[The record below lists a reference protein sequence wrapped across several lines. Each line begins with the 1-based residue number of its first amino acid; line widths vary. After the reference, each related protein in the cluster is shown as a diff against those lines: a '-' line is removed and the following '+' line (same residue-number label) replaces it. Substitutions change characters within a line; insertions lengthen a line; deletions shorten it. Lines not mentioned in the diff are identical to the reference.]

1 MAEQTEKKLF
11 DWQLLKRIINLAAP
25 FRRQFII
32 ALSLSV
38 LLAIVAP
45 IRPYLIQVTVDRD
58 IMNLNLQGLI
68 NMTVL
73 LIAILIGE
81 TFLRYY
87 FSYLTGWL
95 GQSVIKNLR
104 SNVFQHIIQLRL
116 KFFDKTP
123 IGTITTRTINDVEA
137 INDVFSE
144 GIIAIISD
152 LLTIVTIIAI
162 MTYTD
167 WKLTLVSLATFPLII
182 YSTYVFKEAVNDS
195 FTRVRN
201 QVAKLNAFLQE
212 HISGMRIIQIFNAEE
227 QEMKKFVAINDEHK
241 RAHIDSIFYYAVFFP
256 VVEVILAVAMGLMVW
271 YGANSV
277 IKLETTLGILIAFI
291 LYLNMLF
298 RPLRFLADKFNTLQM
313 GLVAADRVFKVLDN
327 DDVTENSGTLK
338 EGKLKGN
345 LQFKNVWF
353 AYTKEDYVLRDIS
366 FEVKAGQTLAI
377 VGATGSGKS
386 TIINIINRF
395 YDFEKGNVL
404 IDGCDIHDYELKFLR
419 SNIGL
424 VLQDVF
430 LFSGSV
436 YDNITLRDHSVSKEK
451 VIEAAKL
458 VGAHDFIM
466 RLPGGYDYNV
476 MERGATLSMG
486 QRQLISFIRALVFN
500 PSILILDEATSSI
513 DTESEEL
520 IQNAIEK
527 LITGRTSI
535 VIAHRLSTIQ
545 HTDKIL
551 VLDKGEL
558 KESGTHDEL
567 LAKKGYY
574 SKLHEM
580 QFNTSPPKAETED
593 DTVKVPLVKTR
604 TEGGMF

>member
-1 MAEQTEKKLF
+1 MEQKQQIF
-11 DWQLLKRIINLAAP
+11 DWQLLKRIMGLAAP
-25 FRRQFII
+25 FRKQFTI
-32 ALSLSV
+32 ALSL
-38 LLAIVAP
+38 AIVLALMAP
-45 IRPYLIQVTVDRD
+45 IRPYLIQLTVDRD
-58 IMNLNLQGLI
+58 IMNLNMQGLI
-68 NMTVL
+68 NMSILLIVVL
-73 LIAILIGE
+73 LAE

-87 FSYLTGWL
+87 FNFITGWL
-95 GQSVIKNLR
+95 GQSVIKKLR
-104 SNVFQHIIQLRL
+104 THIFSHITQLRL
-116 KFFDKTP
+116 SFFDKTP
-123 IGTITTRTINDVEA
+123 IGTITTRTINDVET
-137 INDVFSE
+137 INDIFSE
-144 GIIAIISD
+144 GIITIIAD
-152 LLTIVTIIAI
+152 LLTIITIIGI
-162 MTYTD
+162 MAYTD

-182 YSTYVFKEAVNDS
+182 YSTYVFKEKINES

-212 HISGMRIIQIFNAEE
+212 HITGMRIIQIFNAEE
-227 QEMKKFVAINDEHK
+227 QEMKKFVAINEDHK
-241 RAHIDSIFYYAVFFP
+241 KAHIDSIFYYSVFFP
-256 VVEVILAVAMGLMVW
+256 VVEVILAFATGLMVW
-271 YGANSV
+271 YGANMV
-277 IKLETTLGILIAFI
+277 IKLEASLGILIAFI

-313 GLVAADRVFKVLDN
+313 GLVAAERVFKILDSEN
-327 DDVTENSGTLK
+327 KTENSGTLK
-338 EGKLKGN
+338 DGKLKGDVAF
-345 LQFKNVWF
+345 QQVWF
-353 AYTKEDYVLRDIS
+353 AYVNEDYVLKDIS
-366 FEVKAGQTLAI
+366 FKVKAGQTLAI

-395 YDFEKGNVL
+395 YDYNKGKVI
-404 IDGCDIHDYELKFLR
+404 IDGHDIKEYELSYLR

-436 YDNITLRDHSVSKEK
+436 LDNITLRDETITREQ
-451 VIEAAKL
+451 VIETAKL

-513 DTESEEL
+513 DSESESI
-520 IQNAIEK
+520 IQNAIATMIK
-527 LITGRTSI
+527 GRTSI

-545 HTDKIL
+545 HADKIL

-567 LAKKGYY
+567 IAKGGYY

-580 QFNTSPPKAETED
+580 QFNTALGNG
-593 DTVKVPLVKTR
+593 TVSEEENIKVPIVKNR
-604 TEGGMF
+604 GEGMF

>member
-1 MAEQTEKKLF
+1 MEQKQQIF
-11 DWQLLKRIINLAAP
+11 DWQLLKRIMGLAAP
-25 FRRQFII
+25 FRKQFTI
-32 ALSLSV
+32 ALSL
-38 LLAIVAP
+38 AIVLALMAP
-45 IRPYLIQVTVDRD
+45 IRPYLIQLTVDRD
-58 IMNLNLQGLI
+58 IMSLNLQGLV
-68 NMTVL
+68 NMSIILIVVL
-73 LIAILIGE
+73 LAE
-81 TFLRYY
+81 TLLRYY
-87 FSYLTGWL
+87 FNFITGWL
-95 GQSVIKNLR
+95 GQSVIKKLR
-104 SNVFQHIIQLRL
+104 THIFSHITQLRL
-116 KFFDKTP
+116 SFFDKTP
-123 IGTITTRTINDVEA
+123 IGTITTRTINDVET
-137 INDVFSE
+137 INDIFSE
-144 GIIAIISD
+144 GIITIIAD
-152 LLTIVTIIAI
+152 LLTIITIIGI
-162 MTYTD
+162 MAYTD

-182 YSTYVFKEAVNDS
+182 YSTYVFKEKINES

-212 HISGMRIIQIFNAEE
+212 HITGMRIIQIFNAEE
-227 QEMKKFVAINDEHK
+227 QEMKKFVAINEDHK
-241 RAHIDSIFYYAVFFP
+241 KAHIDSIFYYSVFFP
-256 VVEVILAVAMGLMVW
+256 VVEVILAFATGLMVW
-271 YGANSV
+271 YGANMV
-277 IKLETTLGILIAFI
+277 IKLEASLGILIAFI

-313 GLVAADRVFKVLDN
+313 GIVAAERVFKILDSEN
-327 DDVTENSGTLK
+327 KTENTGTLK
-338 EGKLKGN
+338 DGKLKGDVTF
-345 LQFKNVWF
+345 QQVWF
-353 AYTKEDYVLRDIS
+353 AYINQDYVLKDIS

-395 YDFEKGNVL
+395 YDYNKGKVL
-404 IDGCDIHDYELKFLR
+404 IDGQDIREYELSYLR
-419 SNIGL
+419 ANIGL

-436 YDNITLRDHSVSKEK
+436 LDNITLRDKTITRER
-451 VIEAAKL
+451 VIETAKM

-513 DTESEEL
+513 DSESESI
-520 IQNAIEK
+520 IQNAIATMIK
-527 LITGRTSI
+527 GRTSI

-545 HTDKIL
+545 HADKIL

-567 LAKKGYY
+567 IAKGGYY

-580 QFNTSPPKAETED
+580 QFNTTSGN
-593 DTVKVPLVKTR
+593 DTVSAEENIKAPVVKAR
-604 TEGGMF
+604 DEGNF

>member
-1 MAEQTEKKLF
+1 LEQTAKKLL

-25 FRRQFII
+25 FRRQFFI

-58 IMNLNLQGLI
+58 IMNLDLQGLM
-68 NMTVL
+68 NMTFL
-73 LIAILIGE
+73 LIGILIGE

-104 SNVFQHIIQLRL
+104 TNVFHHIIQLRL

-152 LLTIVTIIAI
+152 LLTIITIIAM

-182 YSTYVFKEAVNDS
+182 YSTYVFKEAVNES

-227 QEMKKFVAINDEHK
+227 QEMKKFVAINEEHK
-241 RAHIDSIFYYAVFFP
+241 KAHIDSIFYYAVFFP
-256 VVEVILAVAMGLMVW
+256 VVEVILAIALGLMVW

-313 GLVAADRVFKVLDN
+313 GLVAAERVFKVLDN
-327 DDVTENSGTLK
+327 DDITENSGTLK
-338 EGKLKGN
+338 EGSMKGE
-345 LQFKNVWF
+345 LEFKNVWF
-353 AYTKEDYVLRDIS
+353 AYVKDEYVLRDIS
-366 FEVKAGQTLAI
+366 FRVEAGQTLAI

-395 YDFEKGNVL
+395 YDYEKGNVL
-404 IDGCDIHDYELKFLR
+404 IDGHNIDEFELTYLR
-419 SNIGL
+419 SKIGL

-436 YDNITLRDHSVSKEK
+436 YDNITLRDNGVSREK

-486 QRQLISFIRALVFN
+486 QRQLISFIRALVFD
-500 PSILILDEATSSI
+500 PAILILDEATSSI

-520 IQNAIEK
+520 IQHAIEK
-527 LITGRTSI
+527 MIKDRTSI

-545 HTDKIL
+545 HANKIL

-567 LAKKGYY
+567 LSKNGYY
-574 SKLHEM
+574 SKLNRM
-580 QFNTSPPKAETED
+580 QFIDQSGKIDLEEE
-593 DTVKVPLVKTR
+593 VKVPLVKTR
-604 TEGGMF
+604 TEGGGF